1 MKRRFG
7 VRARI
12 VAVLA
17 AGGLIAVASLLGVFR
32 PLVLSNLEYRSGR
45 GALETARVAA
55 ATVPADPEAWG
66 LWARDLAGLLP
77 DHAITLVR
85 GDPGTPAFQRGCEA
99 ARVPHEEALTAL
111 VEGERLVAR
120 DGTIAALV
128 RLQAPGGERALLA
141 VTPARGAASGSAP
154 VWSLWLWSV
163 MLSFAVAGAG
173 AYVVAYPLLVR
184 PVAMAVAAARRATW
198 TGPTAPGGDIAGLRD
213 HLEALSRAER
223 EANRKA
229 ERLAVEIRRMREDLK
244 GAQATLLRAE
254 KLASVGQLA
263 AGIAHE
269 IGNPIGIILGLA
281 DLLKDG
287 VVSADESRRF
297 AGQIREAAGRVDAI
311 IRDLLQFAR
320 PIRDE
325 EARADV
331 REVLEATVQL
341 LRPQKRF
348 KEVEVRT
355 DLAEGPLWAEIRAS
369 QLQQVLVNLLLNAA
383 DAMKGRG
390 RVTVRAWRRERDVF
404 LEVEDE
410 GTGIPPGDRERVFD
424 PFYTTKAPGEGTGLG
439 LPICAQI
446 VEIYGGDISVE
457 RAREGRGAC
466 FRVRL
471 WQAG

>member
-1 MKRRFG
+1 MKLRFG
-7 VRARI
+7 VRARV

-17 AGGLIAVASLLGVFR
+17 TGGLLAATSLLGVFR
-32 PLVLSNLEYRSGR
+32 PLVLSNIEYRSGR
-45 GALETARVAA
+45 GAIETARVAA
-55 ATVPADPEAWG
+55 AAAPTNPEAWDW
-66 LWARDLAGLLP
+66 WARDLARRLSG
-77 DHAITLVR
+77 HKVTLVR
-85 GDPGTPAFQRGCEA
+85 GEPGTPGFERACEVA
-99 ARVPHEEALTAL
+99 GVPREEALAAL
-111 VEGERLVAR
+111 VEGEQLVVR
-120 DGTIAALV
+120 DGTLVALA
-128 RLQAPGGERALLA
+128 RLRAPGGERALLA
-141 VTPARGAASGSAP
+141 VTPARDAASDSAP
-154 VWSLWLWSV
+154 VWFLWLWSV
-163 MLSFAVAGAG
+163 VLSFVVAGAG
-173 AYVVAYPLLVR
+173 AYAVAYLLLVR
-184 PVAMAVAAARRATW
+184 PVTLAVAAARRT
-198 TGPTAPGGDIAGLRD
+198 TGSDSTAPDGDIARLQE
-213 HLEALSRAER
+213 HIEALVRAER

-229 ERLAVEIRRMREDLK
+229 DRLAVEVRRMREDLK
-244 GAQATLLRAE
+244 GTQATLLRAE

-287 VVSADESRRF
+287 AVRAEESRQF
-297 AGQIREAAGRVDAI
+297 AAQIREAAGRVDAI

-320 PIRDE
+320 PVRDE
-325 EARADV
+325 QARADV
-331 REVLEATVQL
+331 REVLQATVQL

-348 KEVEVRT
+348 KEVEVRM
-355 DLAEGPLWAEIRAS
+355 DLDEGPLWAEIRAS

-390 RVTVRAWRRERDVF
+390 RVTVRAWRHEREVF

-410 GTGIPPGDRERVFD
+410 GTGIPPSERERVFD

-446 VEIYGGDISVE
+446 VEVYGGDISVD

>member
-1 MKRRFG
+1 MKPRFG
-7 VRARI
+7 VRARV

-17 AGGLIAVASLLGVFR
+17 VGGLVAATSLLGVFR
-32 PLVLSNLEYRSGR
+32 PLVLSNIEYRSGW
-45 GALETARVAA
+45 GAIETARVAA
-55 ATVPADPEAWG
+55 AVAPTDPAAWDS
-66 LWARDLAGLLP
+66 WARDLAGLLP
-77 DHAITLVR
+77 AHAVTLVR
-85 GDPGTPAFQRGCEA
+85 GEPGTPGFDRGCQT
-99 ARVPHEEALTAL
+99 ARVSREDALVAL
-111 VEGERLVAR
+111 VEGERLVTR
-120 DGTIAALV
+120 DGTFVALV
-128 RLQAPGGERALLA
+128 RLKAPGNERALLA
-141 VTPARGAASGSAP
+141 VTPARGMASESAP

-163 MLSFAVAGAG
+163 VLSFVVAGAG
-173 AYVVAYPLLVR
+173 AYVVAYLLLVR
-184 PVAMAVAAARRATW
+184 PVTLAVAAARRT
-198 TGPTAPGGDIAGLRD
+198 TGPGLTAPDGDIARLRE
-213 HLEALSRAER
+213 HIEALVRAER

-229 ERLAVEIRRMREDLK
+229 DRLAVEVRRMREDLK

-269 IGNPIGIILGLA
+269 VGNPIGIILGLA

-287 VVSADESRRF
+287 AVRAEESRQF
-297 AGQIREAAGRVDAI
+297 AAQIREAAGRVDAI

-320 PIRDE
+320 PTRDE

-331 REVLEATVQL
+331 REVLQATVQL

-348 KEVEVRT
+348 KEVEVRV
-355 DLAEGPLWAEIRAS
+355 DLDEGPLWAEIRAS

-390 RVTVRAWRRERDVF
+390 QVTVRAWRRDREVF

-410 GTGIPPGDRERVFD
+410 GTGIPPSERERVFD

-446 VEIYGGDISVE
+446 VEVYGGDISVD
-457 RAREGRGAC
+457 RARAGHGAC